1 MKKCPYCAEK
11 IQNEAIVCRYCGRD
25 LTQTIAVSAPSTSS
39 QTPTEQKQITTS
51 KAKRSVWATGAI
63 WAAVF
68 TVLATIGEVIR
79 YYNAPTELLGSVVSG
94 TLASFI
100 FWWLICILIAWL
112 WRKAGNR
119 KIIKTVIIISIIL
132 LSITFCVVVGFLEN
146 PIPQFFPT
154 PTSTVTI
161 IQPTSTT
168 KFVAPTKTPVTP
180 LPTCPPKRTPP
191 PGYGNNPFYKCIP
204 ENTPISK
211 GNCFA
216 WNTITFSQAGQRLC
230 VYGVV
235 NEVQVDQQSLGAIVT
250 TAFFSPD
257 YSQLRLIAITYGTYP
272 NIHQGDCIQATDLVI
287 IENGV
292 LTLWTEKFYYCPQ
305 GINP

>member
-11 IQNEAIVCRYCGRD
+11 IKDEAIVCRYCGRD
-25 LTQTIAVSAPSTSS
+25 LPNPVTASTASITPQAPSGQPLIASA
-39 QTPTEQKQITTS
+39 
-51 KAKRSVWATGAI
+51 KAKRSVWVTGAI

-68 TVLATIGEVIR
+68 TALATIGEVIR
-79 YYNAPTELLGSVVSG
+79 YYNAPIELCG

-100 FWWLICILIAWL
+100 FWWFICTLFTWL

-119 KIIKTVIIISIIL
+119 KIIKTVIILSIIL
-132 LSITFCVVVGFLEN
+132 LSITLCVIIGILEN
-146 PIPQFFPT
+146 PVPQLLPT
-154 PTSTVTI
+154 PTSTVTK

-180 LPTCPPKRTPP
+180 LPTCPPSH
-191 PGYGNNPFYKCIP
+191 NNPFYKCIP
-204 ENTPISK
+204 ANTPISEN
-211 GNCFA
+211 NCLA
-216 WNTITFSQAGQRLC
+216 WNDISFSQAGQRLC
-230 VYGVV
+230 VFGKV
-235 NEVQVDQQSLGAIVT
+235 NEVQVNQQTNGAIVT

-272 NIHQGDCIQATDLVI
+272 NIHQGDCIQATDLVT

-292 LTLWTEKFYYCPQ
+292 LMLWTDKFYYCPP
-305 GINP
+305 GANP